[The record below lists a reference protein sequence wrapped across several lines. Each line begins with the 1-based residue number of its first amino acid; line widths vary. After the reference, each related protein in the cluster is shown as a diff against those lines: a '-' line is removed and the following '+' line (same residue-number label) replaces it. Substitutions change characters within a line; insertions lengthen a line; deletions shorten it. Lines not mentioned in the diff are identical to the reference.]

1 MASWFSSTERI
12 KKLEQQVKINVKELV
27 GLNELIDVRRSET
40 DRAIANLKSN
50 SYKIEKIVGNG
61 FKTTRGEY
69 LSISTAIGGCWYD
82 GNGKPVSITDVI
94 GGRFKDDASN
104 TVSISKIIGGYWC
117 DKKIDLCLIMM
128 LLVNHFVSFISINFI
143 FIFNYS

>member
-1 MASWFSSTERI
+1 MVSWFSSTERI
-12 KKLEQQVKINVKELV
+12 KKLEQQVEINVKELE
-27 GLNELIDVRRSET
+27 GLNEVIDVRRSET

-82 GNGKPVSITDVI
+82 GNGKPITDVI

-104 TVSISKIIGGYWC
+104 TVSISKSIGEYWC
-117 DKKIDLCLIMM
+117 DKKNRPLSHYDVIGEPFCKFYF
-128 LLVNHFVSFISINFI
+128 HKFYFYFQ
-143 FIFNYS
+143 